1 MLLVKDSWARA
12 NLGEVEEALAGFAR
26 ADEIVNR
33 SYLGSPGENLNFYWG
48 KTRMMQGDAEGA
60 MEKFAL
66 DALISGNDDA
76 VAGLKQAYVMANG
89 SEGGYEA
96 WSCRERLRIAKK
108 ADDFEL
114 PDLSGAR
121 HRFADLRGE
130 VTLLNFW
137 SPT

>member
-1 MLLVKDSWARA
+1 L
-12 NLGEVEEALAGFAR
+12 
-26 ADEIVNR
+26 
-33 SYLGSPGENLNFYWG
+33 P
-48 KTRMMQGDAEGA
+48 
-60 MEKFAL
+60 
-66 DALISGNDDA
+66 
-76 VAGLKQAYVMANG
+76 
-89 SEGGYEA
+89 
-96 WSCRERLRIAKK
+96 ERLRIATV